1 MKTIS
6 MHRRGRVLA
15 SVFCVAAFA
24 AGCAALRYDE
34 PGIVPAAQASN
45 PAAAASDAAASESAV
60 AATDAAATTATTSAP
75 SMTGPTSEAMSGPMS
90 GAATTRPSSPTRARL
105 AQRDRDDAGPETG
118 RDWREL
124 SRRAREHAQNG
135 EFDEAETLLE
145 QAALQ
150 LKDRRPTSTRRR
162 TVFGL
167 RARLAHDL
175 AALGE
180 IERADLLADRLFEE
194 VRAEPALGDTA
205 LVTLARATANR
216 RREAAREAGR
226 TESQLPLLALAF
238 DASLA
243 SPASRERLG
252 LAFEVSNKA
261 LRDGELELARRA
273 IDQTIEDARI
283 TAPADRMQAAALEI
297 YKARI
302 ALAARDL
309 DVAAESAETAVR
321 IFEREQADPSS
332 RGVAEATLGQILAEQ
347 GELDRA
353 FELGRGAYAR
363 LAGPG
368 EIVAHA
374 RRQIPAALA
383 RIEWLAGEREAASA
397 HYREALAVPADGSER
412 DDNLIADIKAA
423 LVELETGAAVSAAAP

>member
-1 MKTIS
+1 MA
-6 MHRRGRVLA
+6 ML
-15 SVFCVAAFA
+15 CVAGIA

-34 PGIVPAAQASN
+34 PGIVPAAK
-45 PAAAASDAAASESAV
+45 ASDTSASESAI
-60 AATDAAATTATTSAP
+60 AATDATATTASTS
-75 SMTGPTSEAMSGPMS
+75 G
-90 GAATTRPSSPTRARL
+90 SSPRASTPTRARL
-105 AQRDRDDAGPETG
+105 AQRDRDDAEPETG

-150 LKDRRPTSTRRR
+150 LKDLRPTSTRRR

-175 AALGE
+175 AAFGE
-180 IERADLLADRLFEE
+180 VERADLLADRLFEE
-194 VRAEPALGDTA
+194 VRAEPALGDAA
-205 LVTLARATANR
+205 LVTLARATAER
-216 RREAAREAGR
+216 RRAAAREAGR
-226 TESQLPLLALAF
+226 SESQLPLLALAF

-252 LAFEVSNKA
+252 LAFEVSGKA

-273 IDQTIEDARI
+273 IDQAIEDARI

-309 DVAAESAETAVR
+309 DSAENAARTAVR
-321 IFEREQADPSS
+321 LFEREAEDPSS
-332 RGVAEATLGQILAEQ
+332 RGVAEATLGQILAEK
-347 GELDRA
+347 GEVERA
-353 FELGRGAYAR
+353 LELGRGAYAR
-363 LAGPG
+363 LEDRKALVP
-368 EIVAHA
+368 HA
-374 RRQIPAALA
+374 RRQISACLA
-383 RIEWLAGEREAASA
+383 RIEWLAGEREAAGA

-423 LVELETGAAVSAAAP
+423 LVELETRASASTATP

>member
-1 MKTIS
+1 MKAIS
-6 MHRRGRVLA
+6 IHRRGPVLA
-15 SVFCVAAFA
+15 ALLLAAGFA

-34 PGIVPAAQASN
+34 PGLVAPPAPTAAEEASLARSGEAAMAPPTTN
-45 PAAAASDAAASESAV
+45 AESPANGQ
-60 AATDAAATTATTSAP
+60 TTQPTPRPTT
-75 SMTGPTSEAMSGPMS
+75 
-90 GAATTRPSSPTRARL
+90 PTRTRL
-105 AQRDRDDAGPETG
+105 AQRDRDREDAAAPEAE

-124 SRRAREHAQNG
+124 SRLAREHVQNG

-175 AALGE
+175 AAFGE
-180 IERADLLADRLFEE
+180 IERADLLADQLFEE

-205 LVTLARATANR
+205 LVTLARATAER
-216 RREAAREAGR
+216 RRAAAREAGR
-226 TESQLPLLALAF
+226 VESQLPLLALAF

-243 SPASRERLG
+243 SPASRERLS
-252 LAFEVSNKA
+252 LAFEVSGKA
-261 LRDGELELARRA
+261 LRDGELALARRA
-273 IDQTIEDARI
+273 IDQAIEDARI

-302 ALAARDL
+302 ALAAREL
-309 DVAAESAETAVR
+309 DTAESAAAMAIR
-321 IFEREQADPSS
+321 IFEREEADPSS
-332 RGVAEATLGQILAEQ
+332 RGVAEATLGQVLAEQ
-347 GELDRA
+347 GEFERA
-353 FELGRGAYAR
+353 LELGRAAHAR
-363 LAGPG
+363 LSGAETLVP
-368 EIVAHA
+368 HA
-374 RRQIPAALA
+374 RRQIPASLA
-383 RIEWLAGEREAASA
+383 RIEWLAGEREAAGA

-423 LVELETGAAVSAAAP
+423 LVELETREAVSAAAP